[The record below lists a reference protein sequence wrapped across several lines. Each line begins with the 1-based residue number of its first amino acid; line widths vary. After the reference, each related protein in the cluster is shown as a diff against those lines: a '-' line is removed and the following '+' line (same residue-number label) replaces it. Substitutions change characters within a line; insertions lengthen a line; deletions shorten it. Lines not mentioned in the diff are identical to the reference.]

1 MIPLKDDNPTRTF
14 PAVTLGIIGLNILF
28 FLYEIGLSPAQRE
41 TFFYQLGAIPFEITH
56 LVPLSPQKAIPL
68 PASLFTAMF
77 VHGGFVHL
85 AGNMLYLWVFGN
97 NIEDALGHGKFIAF
111 YFLVGLIASF
121 SHILS
126 APDSP
131 VPMVGASGAIA
142 GILGAY
148 VYLFPRARIRTL
160 VIFFFFISIVRIPAI
175 LVLGV
180 WFLVQILNAG
190 GGGGVAWYAHI
201 GGFLAGL
208 FLIIG
213 FSRRRGFRR
222 PSAWE

>member
-1 MIPLKDDNPTRTF
+1 MIPLKDENPTRTF
-14 PAVTLGIIGLNILF
+14 PAMTLGIIILNVLF

-41 TFFYQLGAIPFEITH
+41 IVFYKLGAVPVEITH
-56 LVPLSPQKAIPL
+56 LIPISPEKTIPL
-68 PASLFTAMF
+68 PATLLTAMF
-77 VHGGFVHL
+77 VHGGFIHL

-97 NIEDALGHGKFIAF
+97 NIEDAMGHAKFVIF
-111 YFLVGLIASF
+111 YLLMGLIASF
-121 SHILS
+121 SHIVS
-126 APDSP
+126 APDST
-131 VPMVGASGAIA
+131 VPMIGASGAIA

-160 VIFFFFISIVRIPAI
+160 VIFFFFIQIVRIPAVI
-175 LVLGV
+175 VLGV

-208 FLIIG
+208 FLVRS
-213 FSRRRGFRR
+213 FVRRRRLW
-222 PSAWE
+222 PPLWK